1 MSVVVGAVLLVVGDE
16 DAWFRSLAVRMAAS
30 LRDATIAVIP
40 DAGHACHLENPED
53 TLAAVSRFLFPGG
66 E

>member
-1 MSVVVGAVLLVVGDE
+1 MEGAVLLIVGDE

-53 TLAAVSRFLFPGG
+53 TLVAVSGFLSPGG